1 MADHGSRQIGHEL
14 RETASRNTHLRE
26 YLQRFKQFTGEFPEF
41 IDEPEDEW
49 EADKPNVL
57 YPVGGPIYCHV
68 YGDLGKDTKYY
79 TIEPELS
86 GPEAAVFDQVR
97 ERILEKSVNKP
108 APEQE
113 AEYDDRIEELLEETV
128 RINDDD
134 EGGVFQRM
142 RTLPQNLGTLVRNF
156 DASSVADRMVS
167 DERGQMSM
175 DTGDLSGKQVR
186 AGARRVATAPKQ
198 AARQFRAAAPLVRD
212 ALEEAFGF
220 GRIPVT
226 QSTYENIRYQL
237 NRDIVGFGPLEPVMR
252 DPYNEDI
259 HVIGPSHCYVDHG
272 TFGMLETTVDFGTP
286 DEFDGWLRNMGERI
300 GDPVSDS
307 DPIVDSTLPDGSR
320 VNIIYSDDVSLKGP
334 SLTIRQGDEVPLS
347 VGQITNWG
355 TLSPELAAYLWLCLE
370 NEQTVFVVGETAS
383 GKTTTLNAIMSFI
396 PRDSKIYTAEDTAEV
411 LPPHDTWQQLLTRE
425 GQGENS
431 ADVDMF
437 DLVAA
442 ALRSRPDYII
452 VGEVRGEEGRMAFQ
466 AAQTGHPVMLTF
478 HASDI
483 VSMIQRFT
491 GEPINVPETFMD
503 NADVAL
509 FQNRVKQGDD
519 VLRRV
524 TSVQEIEGY
533 SKEMGG
539 VVTRQAFYWDPVE
552 DEIVFQGR
560 NNSYV
565 LEEQIATLL
574 GYADTR
580 EIYDELDFRADIIE
594 RIIQE
599 DLTGYHEFNE
609 TIESFQRDGIE
620 GLPFTITRGF

>member
-1 MADHGSRQIGHEL
+1 MTEHGRPNPSDEL
-14 RETASRNTHLRE
+14 RQHAARRPHLRE
-26 YLQRFKQFTGEFPEF
+26 HLQKFKQITGEFPMF
-41 IDEPEDEW
+41 IE
-49 EADKPNVL
+49 EADDDYETDRPNIL
-57 YPVGGPIYCHV
+57 YPVGGPIYCHI
-68 YGDLGKDTKYY
+68 YGDLGQDMKYY
-79 TIEPELS
+79 AIEPDLS
-86 GPEAAVFDQVR
+86 EDEWGVFDEVR
-97 ERILEKSVNKP
+97 NRLLERSVTKP
-108 APEQE
+108 APQDE
-113 AEYDDRIEELLEETV
+113 AEYDDRIEELLQETTSV
-128 RINDDD
+128 KNEDS
-134 EGGVFQRM
+134 ETGV
-142 RTLPQNLGTLVRNF
+142 LGR
-156 DASSVADRMVS
+156 
-167 DERGQMSM
+167 
-175 DTGDLSGKQVR
+175 LSNITDVGKVELTEQ
-186 AGARRVATAPKQ
+186 
-198 AARQFRAAAPLVRD
+198 
-212 ALEEAFGF
+212 
-220 GRIPVT
+220 
-226 QSTYENIRYQL
+226 TYENIRYRL
-237 NRDIVGFGPLEPVMR
+237 NRDIVGLGPLEPVMR
-252 DPYNEDI
+252 DPANEDI
-259 HVIGPSHCYVDHG
+259 HVIGPNECFVDHAVYS
-272 TFGMLETTVDFGTP
+272 MLQTTVEWES
-286 DEFDGWLRNMGERI
+286 DEHFDQWLKNMGERI

-320 VNIIYSDDVSLKGP
+320 LNLIYSDDVSLKGP

-347 VGQITNWG
+347 VFQITAWK

-383 GKTTTLNAIMSFI
+383 GKTTTLNSIMAFI
-396 PRDSKIYTAEDTAEV
+396 PRDAKIYTAEDTAEV
-411 LPPHDTWQQLLTRE
+411 MPPHDTWQKLLTRE
-425 GQGENS
+425 GDSEDTS
-431 ADVDMF
+431 VDMF

-491 GEPINVPETFMD
+491 GDPINIPETFMD

-533 SKEMGG
+533 SKEMDG

-574 GYADTR
+574 GYEDTR
-580 EIYDELDFRADIIE
+580 DIYGDLDFRARIIE
-594 RIIQE
+594 RAIQE
-599 DLTGYHEFNE
+599 GITGYHEVNDL
-609 TIESFQRDGIE
+609 IADFQRDGIE
-620 GLPFTITRGF
+620 GLPFDIVRRD